1 MLIGQTSPVV
11 VPTVRGISVQ
21 INRKFIKTQL
31 LPDSDSQEICS
42 LIQVKRESC
51 SPLISQAE
59 CLLIPFSNYSAAGSF
74 VDGTHVVSGS
84 NLKYPTAR
92 GGWDVVSGTETR
104 GQAQKH
110 AKWLR
115 RWLSALCIGSEVRGR
130 LMSVLSITLLPHRFR
145 MQCEIQSLDLVWSL
159 GVFLYISP
167 WLMYK
172 K

>member
-11 VPTVRGISVQ
+11 VPTVRVISVQ

-31 LPDSDSQEICS
+31 RPDSDSQEICN

-74 VDGTHVVSGS
+74 VDGMHVVSGS

-92 GGWDVVSGTETR
+92 GGWDVVGGTETR
-104 GQAQKH
+104 RDRHGSSQPSAS
-110 AKWLR
+110 AA
-115 RWLSALCIGSEVRGR
+115 RWGNSSCLCSASLCWHTSSGCSVKSKALTSFDHWGFFYTFR
-130 LMSVLSITLLPHRFR
+130 L
-145 MQCEIQSLDLVWSL
+145 D
-159 GVFLYISP
+159 
-167 WLMYK
+167 
-172 K
+172 

>member
-31 LPDSDSQEICS
+31 LPDSDSQEICN

-74 VDGTHVVSGS
+74 VDGMHVVSGS

-104 GQAQKH
+104 GDRHRSTPSDSGGGSQPSAS
-110 AKWLR
+110 AA
-115 RWLSALCIGSEVRGR
+115 RWGDGSCLCSASLCWRTSSGCSVKSKALTSFDHWGFFYTFR
-130 LMSVLSITLLPHRFR
+130 L
-145 MQCEIQSLDLVWSL
+145 D
-159 GVFLYISP
+159 
-167 WLMYK
+167 
-172 K
+172 